1 MAHVGPPGGCQPAG
15 RGAEAVQGAPMEPRA
30 FAFSPARVVRVRGL
44 ANPGGADSTSL
55 AEVALLPAAG

>member
-1 MAHVGPPGGCQPAG
+1 
-15 RGAEAVQGAPMEPRA
+15 MEPRA